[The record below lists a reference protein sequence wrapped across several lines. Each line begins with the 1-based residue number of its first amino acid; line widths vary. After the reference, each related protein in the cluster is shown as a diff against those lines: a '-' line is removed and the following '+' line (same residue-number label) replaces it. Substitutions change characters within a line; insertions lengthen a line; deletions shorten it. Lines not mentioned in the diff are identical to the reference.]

1 LDEEVAL
8 SRETT
13 ENIIVRGTVVIR
25 RLYQTAALFF
35 IFLGIF
41 IVWESRILK
50 YYTSLGPGAGFLP
63 FWVGVALTILSCVW
77 LAQVSFEPAKN
88 LSEGFLPNRKGGKQ
102 VLSILSA
109 LVLCVV
115 LLGPLGFSLTMFGF
129 LIFLLLI
136 LGRQKPVVTLVIAL
150 IGSFGVQYVFENW
163 LGVGLPKSSIGILKG
178 LGL

>member
-1 LDEEVAL
+1 MRRWYQIAAL
-8 SRETT
+8 S
-13 ENIIVRGTVVIR
+13 
-25 RLYQTAALFF
+25 F

-77 LAQVSFEPAKN
+77 LVQESFRPASN
-88 LSEGFLPNRKGGKQ
+88 LSEGFLPNRAGGIQ

-115 LLGPLGFSLTMFGF
+115 LLAPLGFSLTMFGF
-129 LIFLLLI
+129 LIFFLFI
-136 LGRQKPVVTLVIAL
+136 LGRQKLAVTLVIAL
-150 IGSFGVQYVFENW
+150 SGSFGVQYVFEHW
-163 LGVGLPKSSIGILKG
+163 LGVSLPKSSLAVLKG

>member
-1 LDEEVAL
+1 MRRWYQIAAL
-8 SRETT
+8 S
-13 ENIIVRGTVVIR
+13 
-25 RLYQTAALFF
+25 F

-41 IVWESRILK
+41 IVWESRVLK

-77 LAQVSFEPAKN
+77 LAQVSFEPASN
-88 LSEGFLPNRKGGKQ
+88 LSEGFLPSRAGGRQ
-102 VLSILSA
+102 VLSILSG

-129 LIFLLLI
+129 LMFLLFM
-136 LGRQKPVVTLVIAL
+136 LGRQNLVVAMIIGLT
-150 IGSFGVQYVFENW
+150 GSFGVHYVFEHW
-163 LGVGLPKSSIGILKG
+163 LGVSLPRSSIAVLKG

>member
-1 LDEEVAL
+1 M
-8 SRETT
+8 
-13 ENIIVRGTVVIR
+13 R
-25 RLYQTAALFF
+25 RLYQIAALSF

-63 FWVGVALTILSCVW
+63 FWVGVALTLLSCVW
-77 LAQVSFEPAKN
+77 LAQVSFQPTSN
-88 LSEGFLPNRKGGKQ
+88 LSEGFLPNRAGGMQ

-115 LLGPLGFSLTMFGF
+115 LLNPLGFSLTMFGF
-129 LIFLLLI
+129 LIFFLFI
-136 LGRQKPVVTLVIAL
+136 LGRQKLVVTLVIAL
-150 IGSFGVQYVFENW
+150 TGSFGVHYVFEHW
-163 LGVGLPKSSIGILKG
+163 LGVSLPKSSLAVLKG